1 MDFKTALYRA
11 GCDEETVQDAL
22 EYPVESREFL
32 VQYFKGKQDD
42 QR

>member
-22 EYPVESREFL
+22 EYPVEDRQL
-32 VQYFKGKQDD
+32 LIDYFKGKQDD